1 MATTIDSRLVTANT
15 RDGVDTRKQ
24 ELTTRLVGS
33 DQEQGGQ
40 TAVGY
45 VYCMS
50 NPLYQGILKV
60 GITERTPEERAKELY
75 TTGVPLP
82 FKVEFAKKVS
92 NPREKES
99 LLHKLLEQYTE
110 RISGRRE
117 FFRVGVEEVRTFFG
131 LMDGEWWSNS
141 VEESEDEE
149 DEVEDNEEPATKKQ
163 LAPGCRDM
171 AKCFTDG
178 QKIRHVI
185 GINKERIGIY
195 DSAKN
200 GIVYEDRIFTIG
212 VFATD
217 HYRRERPDRTPRCN
231 AWKECECEVDGKWV
245 STYSLPG

>member
-1 MATTIDSRLVTANT
+1 MATTLDSRLVTANT

-33 DQEQGGQ
+33 DQEQDGQ

-50 NPLYQGILKV
+50 NPLYDGILKV

-75 TTGVPLP
+75 STGVPLP
-82 FKVEFAKKVS
+82 FKVEFAKKVA
-92 NPREKES
+92 NPREKEI

-110 RISGRRE
+110 RISSRRE

-131 LMDGEWWSNS
+131 LMDGEWWSNM

-149 DEVEDNEEPATKKQ
+149 DENKDEESNTKKRS
-163 LAPGCRDM
+163 APGCRDM
-171 AKCFTDG
+171 TKCFTDG

-185 GINKERIGIY
+185 GINKVRIGVY
-195 DSAKN
+195 DSSKN
-200 GIVYEDRIFTIG
+200 GIVYDEIVYG
-212 VFATD
+212 SLSSFALA
-217 HYRRERPDRTPRCN
+217 HAREYTPTRCSVN
-231 AWKECECEVDGKWV
+231 GWEFCECEIDGKWV